1 MKLSRALPNDYIST
15 HNKLGFRVPL
25 MVRYVVASLDPD
37 PLLSLGQESV
47 VWWSSL
53 PCLHHCVKKKEVK
66 DMCLLLGV
74 HEVYVI
80 GEVQTGLYMG

>member
-1 MKLSRALPNDYIST
+1 MKLSRALPNDYIGT

-47 VWWSSL
+47 V
-53 PCLHHCVKKKEVK
+53 
-66 DMCLLLGV
+66 
-74 HEVYVI
+74 
-80 GEVQTGLYMG
+80 